1 MWLRGR
7 SCVRKQILINL
18 KQIWTASLI
27 ACKCSAFDV
36 VNDAKR
42 RRTCVRQATSRR
54 DDILLTVGRDLRQH
68 LDGTNQTLKVG
79 HANQSGVTL
88 SGASKVLTNQ
98 ICDANGKNC
107 KNVSQ
112 LSTGTATY
120 TAWNGIKI
128 DNYKISSTVT
138 DTHNTA
144 YIYAGKSNGSSNT
157 ATTNGNTHLIL
168 KDWNSVS
175 NRVKITGTNGV
186 SVSSDNNGTITISG
200 STNSN
205 TNKTLNIKWDGTS
218 VTEFNWS
225 SDETL
230 NIVAGDNITI
240 TPQKGQIK
248 ISANTNNW
256 VSMWSQTSS
265 NSLRNAGTLKYWS
278 ANKQTTVNYITPKDS
293 REIYLIQSRPNIY
306 FWDGEQNSKLR
317 FLNYWTN
324 RYVTTAAEIR
334 PNWATFWN
342 VNSAIQTNLAWV
354 SVAWYLIVWNS
365 WQNYIY
371 MYATWN
377 AGASGGHYEIKANKE
392 LAIWID
398 SGAFMY
404 FQSYSGNTAT
414 NHYRNMRIWINN
426 NNPLATLDVK
436 WSIRVS
442 DYWNCFPPCTADA
455 AWSIIYRK
463 QTDSFYWCKKDWK
476 RYQFQMWTNWI
487 NMNGING
494 CTQINSPG
502 LWGI

>member
-112 LSTGTATY
+112 LYTG
-120 TAWNGIKI
+120 
-128 DNYKISSTVT
+128 
-138 DTHNTA
+138 
-144 YIYAGKSNGSSNT
+144 
-157 ATTNGNTHLIL
+157 
-168 KDWNSVS
+168 
-175 NRVKITGTNGV
+175 GTPW
-186 SVSSDNNGTITISG
+186 NGTITIKQGTTTIWSFNLND
-200 STNSN
+200 STSQ
-205 TNKTLNIKWDGTS
+205 TFTLSSWGTTPWNGKIVIKQGGNVKWS
-218 VTEFNWS
+218 FSLNQS
-225 SDETL
+225 SD
-230 NIVAGDNITI
+230 NTI
-240 TPQKGQIK
+240 ELDAWWG
-248 ISANTNNW
+248 W
-256 VSMWSQTSS
+256 WD
-265 NSLRNAGTLKYWS
+265 SLRNAGTLKYWS

-324 RYVTTAAEIR
+324 RYVTVAAEIR
-334 PNWATFWN
+334 PNWATFWL
-342 VNSAIQTNLAWV
+342 VDSAIQTNLAWV

-365 WQNYIY
+365 WQNYISIY
-371 MYATWN
+371 STWATSS
-377 AGASGGHYEIKANKE
+377 SGRHYEIMASKE
-392 LAIWID
+392 LAVWTY
-398 SGAFMY
+398 SGAYIY
-404 FQSYSGNTAT
+404 FKNYDNGIDYKQY
-414 NHYRNMRIWINN
+414 RIWINN
-426 NNPLATLDVK
+426 RKPQATLDVA
-436 WSIRVS
+436 WSIRINTEGNTCAPSSCSEDSV
-442 DYWNCFPPCTADA
+442 WT
-455 AWSIIYRK
+455 IIYRNNK
-463 QTDSFYWCKKDWK
+463 FYWCMKKGTSTSPTYK
-476 RYQFQMWTNWI
+476 RYEFTMATNPSELSWSSS
-487 NMNGING
+487 
-494 CTQINSPG
+494 CATTSP
-502 LWGI
+502 IQDDSNIK